1 MVSLKDFH
9 VGESAYVVKG
19 NYDNNATVSEYIVTS
34 VGRRYV
40 KVRRTELASTISFGA
55 SAASDEYLAEAVDF
69 GWKRL
74 LFPTLEQAQNY
85 LEREELRKWVDKAF
99 MYTNAK
105 TYSLDQLR
113 RVKAIL
119 EESK

>member
-19 NYDNNATVSEYIVTS
+19 NYDNNATVSEHIVTS

-40 KVRRTELASTISFGA
+40 KVRRTELASTISFGT

-99 MYTNAK
+99 MYTKAK